1 MAKENNAWTF
11 SSVVSGWTKVKKERH
26 SHCKLVLPSDG
37 VFAWA

>member
-11 SSVVSGWTKVKKERH
+11 SSVVSGWTKVKERH